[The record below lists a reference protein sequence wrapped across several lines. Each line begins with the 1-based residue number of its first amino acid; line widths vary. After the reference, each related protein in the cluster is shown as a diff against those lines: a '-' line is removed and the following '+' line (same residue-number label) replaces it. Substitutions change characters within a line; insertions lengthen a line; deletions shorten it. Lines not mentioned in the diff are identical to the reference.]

1 MSFASDLKAKT
12 VTATGD
18 MVNGRTRVQG
28 IYYTC
33 TGTAAAITLRTG
45 GGSGTV
51 IMEVKTP
58 GAAGAYDIIIPD
70 DGILATDGVH
80 ATLSSAEVLSVTILY
95 VGGAPA

>member
-1 MSFASDLKAKT
+1 MSFASDVKAKT

-18 MVNGRTRVQG
+18 AVNGRTRVQG

-33 TGTAAAITLRTG
+33 TSTPAAITLKTG
-45 GGSGTV
+45 GSLGTE

-80 ATLSSAEVLSVTILY
+80 VTLSSNQVLSVTLLY

>member
-1 MSFASDLKAKT
+1 MSFASDVKSKT

-33 TGTAAAITLRTG
+33 GGTAAAITLKTG
-45 GGSGTV
+45 GSGGTV

-58 GAAGAYDIIIPD
+58 AAAGAYDIIIPD
-70 DGILATDGVH
+70 DGLLATEGVH
-80 ATLSSAEVLSVTILY
+80 ATLSSAEVLSVTLLY

>member
-1 MSFASDLKAKT
+1 MSFASDVKAKT
-12 VTATGD
+12 VTGTNDA
-18 MVNGRTRVQG
+18 VNGRTRVQG

-33 TGTAAAITLRTG
+33 GSTAAAITLKTG
-45 GGSGTV
+45 GSGGTV

-58 GAAGAYDIIIPD
+58 AAAGAYDIIIPD

-80 ATLSSAEVLSVTILY
+80 VTFSSAEVLSVTVLY